1 MRISDWSA
9 DVCSSDL
16 AAMRFLSAEPL
27 LGPVSMRTAV
37 KGKPSLLT
45 KIDWVIVGGESGPR
59 ARPMHPDWAR
69 TLRDECSAASIAF
82 FFKQVG
88 SWSWKVPKDLGHK
101 AKGVMTAGKFV
112 EFGTHG
118 SQPILRGSKKAA
130 GRRLEDRT
138 IAVTGTGGAEQ
149 VCLGG

>member
-59 ARPMHPDWAR
+59 ARPMHPDGAR
-69 TLRDECSAASIAF
+69 TLRDECRSEERR
-82 FFKQVG
+82 VG
-88 SWSWKVPKDLGHK
+88 KECVSTCS
-101 AKGVMTAGKFV
+101 
-112 EFGTHG
+112 
-118 SQPILRGSKKAA
+118 S
-130 GRRLEDRT
+130 RRSPYP
-138 IAVTGTGGAEQ
+138 
-149 VCLGG
+149 